1 MEVMC
6 MKKRTLLFSLLLLM
20 VLFLLIGA
28 KPLLTQEDNT
38 VSVLSGALRLTFS
51 DEDFLQYDEDAQQ
64 LYYISEA
71 GADEAL
77 LSSLPILKGYA
88 FTEQMGSGHI
98 FSEERNPEERII
110 VSGTQFSRFYRLW
123 KIPRR

>member
-1 MEVMC
+1 

-20 VLFLLIGA
+20 AVFLLIGA
-28 KPLLTQEDNT
+28 KPLLTQEDHT
-38 VSVLSGALRLTFS
+38 VSVLSGALRLAFS

-64 LYYISEA
+64 LYYISET

-77 LSSLPILKGYA
+77 LSSLPVLKGYA
-88 FTEQMGSGHI
+88 FTEQMGSGYI
-98 FSEERNPEERII
+98 FTEENNQEHKVV
-110 VSGTQFSRFYRLW
+110 VSATQFSRFFRIW